1 MHGNYKGY
9 VLGNNLQRLLQ
20 RYWGIQKVVPKAETF
35 FGRPFNTERGVTQGD
50 PESLTTFGIVVGTV
64 VRAALLEVC

>member
-1 MHGNYKGY
+1 MAILRGY
-9 VLGNNLQRLLQ
+9 GLGPKIERLLQ
-20 RYWGIQKVVPKAETF
+20 RYWHGQKVVLKAGNF
-35 FGRPFNTERGVTQGD
+35 SRRPFNTERGVTQGD